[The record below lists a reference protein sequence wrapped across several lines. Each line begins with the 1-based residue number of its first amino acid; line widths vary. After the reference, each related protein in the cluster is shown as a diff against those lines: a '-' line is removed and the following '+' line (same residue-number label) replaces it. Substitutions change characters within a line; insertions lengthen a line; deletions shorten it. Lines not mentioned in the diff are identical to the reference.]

1 MRQETH
7 LSRPTL
13 VLNAAW
19 NPITIASVRHAI
31 CKVTSGL
38 AKFLDTESYVT
49 YDFWEW
55 AELDVPEG
63 QTGISMARGRH
74 LRLPEVIV
82 LEKFDKFPQR
92 SVKLTRRNLLIRDGF
107 RCQYTGKRVS
117 GRDATLD
124 HVVPTSKGGTHTW
137 DNLVIASLSAN
148 SKKADKTLEQAGMK
162 LLKKPVE
169 PKWSPVYSKFSRV
182 SLKGSH
188 PDSWTK
194 FLPQE
199 RLWHPEDYWDVEL
212 SR

>member
-1 MRQETH
+1 MDLWPHPPGQQEERED
-7 LSRPTL
+7 L
-13 VLNAAW
+13 
-19 NPITIASVRHAI
+19 
-31 CKVTSGL
+31 
-38 AKFLDTESYVT
+38 
-49 YDFWEW
+49 
-55 AELDVPEG
+55 
-63 QTGISMARGRH
+63 
-74 LRLPEVIV
+74 

-117 GRDATLD
+117 GKDATLD
-124 HVVPTSKGGTHTW
+124 HVIPTSKGGKHTW
-137 DNLVIASLSAN
+137 DNLVIASLAAN
-148 SKKADKTLEQAGMK
+148 SKKADKTPEQAGMK

-188 PDSWTK
+188 PDSWAK

-199 RLWHPEDYWDVEL
+199 KLWHPEDYWDVEL